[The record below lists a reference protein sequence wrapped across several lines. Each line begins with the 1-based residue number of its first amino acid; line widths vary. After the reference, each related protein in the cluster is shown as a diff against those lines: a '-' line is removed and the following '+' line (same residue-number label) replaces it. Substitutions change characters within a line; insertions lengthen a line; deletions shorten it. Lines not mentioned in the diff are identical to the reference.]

1 MKHTRLNWDVNYV
14 AVLEM
19 VTEIAYEGGE
29 IRSYM
34 TYDWFDGMDP
44 DTYAEVKNDLIV
56 LKGKFGKVL
65 SENTKANRKYFK
77 RVEK

>member
-1 MKHTRLNWDVNYV
+1 METIIKRKLRQANVFHDVLC
-14 AVLEM
+14 LEQR
-19 VTEIAYEGGE
+19 ERNGY
-29 IRSYM
+29 
-34 TYDWFDGMDP
+34 
-44 DTYAEVKNDLIV
+44 KNDLIV